1 MSTKQ
6 LSLHPDKT
14 GFIIFGNG
22 KGRDKL
28 EKDTTEYPIECG
40 DFTTSNKIQ
49 DKWLGDILHQDG
61 LAASTEATI
70 KKRTPRVKAAI
81 FEIKGIIEDFRSQ
94 CIGGAVG
101 ALDLW
106 ELSVL
111 PMLLNNSSTWTRIS
125 ESSLDML
132 DDLQHMFV
140 RIILH
145 LPLSTPK
152 PVLTFDTGLL
162 GMLHRVMAA
171 KLNLAYYLRFCGESN
186 LAGQV
191 YAEQLRWGW
200 PGLSQEVTAISKQ
213 LGIRDVND
221 MAANEMSSVMWKNI
235 VNKAVWMDYELY
247 LRNKM
252 GGKLED
258 IKSDSFGRKDYLS
271 NKSIENSRMMIRI
284 RSKMV
289 HVKDNFKN
297 MHKNKTYGLAC
308 ESCNKVQTETQAH
321 VVMCPAYDKLREGL
335 TLSNQDDLIKY
346 FREVMMARDK
356 LGSKK

>member
-1 MSTKQ
+1 
-6 LSLHPDKT
+6 
-14 GFIIFGNG
+14 
-22 KGRDKL
+22 
-28 EKDTTEYPIECG
+28 
-40 DFTTSNKIQ
+40 
-49 DKWLGDILHQDG
+49 
-61 LAASTEATI
+61 
-70 KKRTPRVKAAI
+70 
-81 FEIKGIIEDFRSQ
+81 
-94 CIGGAVG
+94 
-101 ALDLW
+101 
-106 ELSVL
+106 
-111 PMLLNNSSTWTRIS
+111 
-125 ESSLDML
+125 
-132 DDLQHMFV
+132 
-140 RIILH
+140 
-145 LPLSTPK
+145 
-152 PVLTFDTGLL
+152 
-162 GMLHRVMAA
+162 
-171 KLNLAYYLRFCGESN
+171 
-186 LAGQV
+186 
-191 YAEQLRWGW
+191 
-200 PGLSQEVTAISKQ
+200 
-213 LGIRDVND
+213 

-297 MHKNKTYGLAC
+297 MHKNKTNGLAC

-321 VVMCPAYDKLREGL
+321 VVMCPAYNKLREGL